1 MNVRD
6 FLCHGIQP
14 LSCSYGLNAMRD
26 GPCQVNS
33 CGYGRGKVTLSLDA
47 GRHQQQNPQP
57 DGPPDPLRG
66 SPWRMDSSSQAC
78 SGPEDNST
86 DQQETCAET
95 STLTYIDA
103 HNMDESGENNSLR
116 GSGPA
121 EVVCF
126 KVFVLIDDDDDGDMS
141 LREKMV
147 TDMSV
152 MDGNAADLVGGRLLS
167 TSSDSL
173 SHGKAE
179 PPGPE
184 APPLQEAQKNN
195 FRGKVAVK
203 SLVTKGVLVKTKDTG
218 ASGSFKVNREAKKAV
233 APKVKNT
240 AVKKPAAVKKVATPK
255 KAIAKSP
262 KKVPKSP
269 KRAAKPAA
277 KKTPAKK
284 VTKLKAAK
292 KATPKKK

>member
-1 MNVRD
+1 MHPANGRVT
-6 FLCHGIQP
+6 
-14 LSCSYGLNAMRD
+14 GLHAMRD

-33 CGYGRGKVTLSLDA
+33 CGYGRGKVTLSL
-47 GRHQQQNPQP
+47 GVGSISKHQQQDPQP
-57 DGPPDPLRG
+57 EGPQDPLRD
-66 SPWRMDSSSQAC
+66 SSWRMDSSSQAC

-103 HNMDESGENNSLR
+103 HNMDESGENNSLQ
-116 GSGPA
+116 GLGPA
-121 EVVCF
+121 EVVYV

-167 TSSDSL
+167 TSSDSF

-184 APPLQEAQKNN
+184 TPPLQDAQ
-195 FRGKVAVK
+195 
-203 SLVTKGVLVKTKDTG
+203 
-218 ASGSFKVNREAKKAV
+218 
-233 APKVKNT
+233 
-240 AVKKPAAVKKVATPK
+240 ATPT
-255 KAIAKSP
+255 
-262 KKVPKSP
+262 
-269 KRAAKPAA
+269 KPSCCFC
-277 KKTPAKK
+277 TIQ
-284 VTKLKAAK
+284 
-292 KATPKKK
+292 

>member
-1 MNVRD
+1 MHPAYGRVT
-6 FLCHGIQP
+6 
-14 LSCSYGLNAMRD
+14 GLNAMRD

-47 GRHQQQNPQP
+47 GRHQQQNPQL

-184 APPLQEAQKNN
+184 APPLQEAQ
-195 FRGKVAVK
+195 
-203 SLVTKGVLVKTKDTG
+203 
-218 ASGSFKVNREAKKAV
+218 
-233 APKVKNT
+233 
-240 AVKKPAAVKKVATPK
+240 ATPT
-255 KAIAKSP
+255 
-262 KKVPKSP
+262 
-269 KRAAKPAA
+269 KPSCCFC
-277 KKTPAKK
+277 TIQ
-284 VTKLKAAK
+284 
-292 KATPKKK
+292 